1 MRQTVHGAPLNCTFF
16 GFYPPLWR
24 RRIKRKS
31 YILWMNRAFRTE
43 NRILYGKKLGLKFWF
58 KHDSLKEYM
67 IFVWWVKIQFREA
80 TINLF
85 FFAIWFWKYV
95 ISFFLRKILNR
106 MNWADF
112 PMMVKKKSEKLE
124 TLGIQMI
131 IQHASIC
138 ATMILFYLAIIA
150 YKDLRILKFKIWKS
164 KLFATQ
170 THKPLF
176 GESMFEKFIFS
187 IE

>member
-1 MRQTVHGAPLNCTFF
+1 
-16 GFYPPLWR
+16 
-24 RRIKRKS
+24 
-31 YILWMNRAFRTE
+31 
-43 NRILYGKKLGLKFWF
+43 
-58 KHDSLKEYM
+58 
-67 IFVWWVKIQFREA
+67 
-80 TINLF
+80 
-85 FFAIWFWKYV
+85 
-95 ISFFLRKILNR
+95 
-106 MNWADF
+106 
-112 PMMVKKKSEKLE
+112 MMVKKKSEKLE

-176 GESMFEKFIFS
+176 GESMFEKFIFL

>member
-1 MRQTVHGAPLNCTFF
+1 M
-16 GFYPPLWR
+16 
-24 RRIKRKS
+24 
-31 YILWMNRAFRTE
+31 
-43 NRILYGKKLGLKFWF
+43 
-58 KHDSLKEYM
+58 HDSLKKYVIYLRFFFLESDELKSNLGKLLW
-67 IFVWWVKIQFREA
+67 I
-80 TINLF
+80 LF

-138 ATMILFYLAIIA
+138 ATMILFFLAKIA
-150 YKDLRILKFKIWKS
+150 YKDLRILRFKIWKS
-164 KLFATQ
+164 KLFAYK
-170 THKPLF
+170 HINHYLGNWCMRNLF
-176 GESMFEKFIFS
+176 FQ
-187 IE
+187 